1 LTRAAGREITAS
13 GNFEKEAL
21 KMPSRATRLVLVALV
36 VGLLAFVVAAPASS
50 YGKAT
55 WQTAL
60 NGTFNFPGSGTA
72 LGFWGW
78 CDFAGGVTSGPDA
91 DCQVA
96 EYFHSPAGSGWT
108 CQVSVDGSWT
118 TGPEVFDPTSITF
131 HITGSIAVHGHL
143 TQEQADLCVGFY
155 VYGDAIPYSGRT
167 IADVDT
173 FIPAAPGHYSI
184 PPSALFG
191 PGVVG
196 EFHFQ
201 VNRNPTT

>member
-1 LTRAAGREITAS
+1 MS
-13 GNFEKEAL
+13 
-21 KMPSRATRLVLVALV
+21 SSVRLVLAVA
-36 VGLLAFVVAAPASS
+36 GAAALLAVVATPASG

-78 CDFAGGVTSGPDA
+78 CDFAGGVASGPDA

-96 EYFHSPAGSGWT
+96 EYFHTPGGTGWT
-108 CQVSVDGSWT
+108 CQVSVDGSWA
-118 TGPEVFDPTSITF
+118 TGPEVFDPGSITF
-131 HITGSIAVHGHL
+131 DITGSIAVHGHL
-143 TQEQADLCVGFY
+143 TQDQADLCVGFY
-155 VYGDAIPYSGRT
+155 VFGDAVPYSSRT
-167 IADVDT
+167 ITGVDT

-201 VNRNPTT
+201 VNLNPTA